1 MRQQKLASIFQLV
14 FFFVMTSAASA
25 TLTYQVSDGIST
37 FTIADSGSGDL
48 SSQVGAVAYTNSFG
62 NVSLNVGTA
71 ISRPMI
77 GSTALPQ
84 QHLDSVIVSTGAVN
98 LTIAL
103 SDTNFSGSGNAHF
116 LASIAGIINA
126 APGSTATYSVYRD
139 LSNNLFGTGPGTLVC
154 TTGPLSIGAVPFNF
168 GGSCAAAPTINN
180 AYSLT
185 SVANI
190 NLFGPGNSSF
200 DAVLVDAPEP
210 ASILL
215 LGMGLIGLAA
225 AWRRNASQDLN
236 QGVAHAS
243 GLLAFFRRFYF

>member
-1 MRQQKLASIFQLV
+1 MRQQRLTFIYICQIV
-14 FFFVMTSAASA
+14 FFFVMAPAARA
-25 TLTYQVSDGIST
+25 TLTFQVSDGIST

-48 SSQVGAVAYTNSFG
+48 AVQAGAIVYTNSFG
-62 NVSLNVGTA
+62 NVSLNVGTG

-77 GSTALPQ
+77 GSSGLPQ

-103 SDTNFSGSGNAHF
+103 SDTDFSGTGTANF
-116 LASIAGIINA
+116 LASIGGIINS

-154 TTGPLSIGAVPFNF
+154 TTGPLSVGSIPFNI
-168 GGSCAAAPTINN
+168 GGSCSAAPTIDN

-190 NLFGPGNSSF
+190 HLLGPGSSSF

-210 ASILL
+210 ASIIL
-215 LGMGLIGLAA
+215 LGVGLIGAVT
-225 AWRRNASQDLN
+225 WSRRNARKSLLRSTP
-236 QGVAHAS
+236 GVFKQS
-243 GLLAFFRRFYF
+243 